1 MSEVDET
8 TNSKPK
14 SNFCGNGNKIGVCVS
29 IGVAIGAAY
38 GASSGNMAQSVAMG
52 VAMGVALGAAFGAI
66 FEFNHRRSSKV
77 SHSRT

>member
-8 TNSKPK
+8 TNSKPR
-14 SNFCGNGNKIGVCVS
+14 SNFCGNGNKIGVCVA

-52 VAMGVALGAAFGAI
+52 VALGAAFGAI
-66 FEFNHRRSSKV
+66 FEFNQRRRSKV
-77 SHSRT
+77 SHTRT